1 MNTCSIPKIYY
12 QIVYARHSVDPA
24 HLIDNSSI
32 YVLPANTTSR
42 YSKKPARSDW
52 NGEGFI
58 AVVVAGLLQE
68 SGAAISSTGRCAGT
82 CAVCTRALRPC
93 STFLVL
99 LRMMQDRSAA
109 AAGGGFWAT
118 KIPPSCLPG
127 GILCLVADR
136 QPPRPTLACCAGLAS
151 DSALPPPGCSFKF
164 INALIALQPP
174 HGSSAAIADC
184 AAHKR
189 RTYLDQQRSN
199 ANRHPGPVEST
210 S

>member
-1 MNTCSIPKIYY
+1 LNTCSIPKIYY
-12 QIVYARHSVDPA
+12 QIVYARHSVDSA

-127 GILCLVADR
+127 GIFVFGCGPATTETDTRLLCR
-136 QPPRPTLACCAGLAS
+136 FSYRFRPTSSRVFFQSYQRVNSLA
-151 DSALPPPGCSFKF
+151 
-164 INALIALQPP
+164 
-174 HGSSAAIADC
+174 AAAWQL
-184 AAHKR
+184 R
-189 RTYLDQQRSN
+189 RNS
-199 ANRHPGPVEST
+199 
-210 S
+210 